1 MDRYTDG
8 TYIITCSF
16 CQIKLIIVVVLRS
29 RSFRNVFVEY
39 LVGTNE
45 ETISESRR
53 AVHSALKNGKIVC
66 MVVSNMKTNT
76 CSQMLC
82 PVNKYFYKN

>member
-39 LVGTNE
+39 LVGKNE
-45 ETISESRR
+45 ETISELRR
-53 AVHSALKNGKIVC
+53 AVHSTLKWKNTNSTIITNMCIALFK
-66 MVVSNMKTNT
+66 
-76 CSQMLC
+76 
-82 PVNKYFYKN
+82 

>member
-1 MDRYTDG
+1 MEWID

-16 CQIKLIIVVVLRS
+16 CQIKLIIVVVLKS

-66 MVVSNMKTNT
+66 MIVLKQSECLRTHGPQANHVP
-76 CSQMLC
+76 QLQRED
-82 PVNKYFYKN
+82 

>member
-66 MVVSNMKTNT
+66 LVVSKMKIN
-76 CSQMLC
+76 S
-82 PVNKYFYKN
+82 